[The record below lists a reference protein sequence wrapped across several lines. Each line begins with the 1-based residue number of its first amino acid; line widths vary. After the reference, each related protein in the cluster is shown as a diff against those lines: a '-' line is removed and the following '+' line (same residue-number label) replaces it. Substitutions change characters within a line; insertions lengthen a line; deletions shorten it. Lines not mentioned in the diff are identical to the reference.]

1 MLHTELCLSSIICMC
16 YWSHSHS
23 ICITGLIPTLHAL
36 LILFPFHMHYWS
48 YSHSI
53 CITGLIP
60 TPHVT
65 YITGLIPTPRHLHY
79 WSYSHSTCHLHY
91 WSYSH
96 SIVTCITG
104 PWVTCI
110 TLLALLAHGSH
121 ALLVLFPLHCHL
133 HYFACI
139 TGPWVTCIVIEEWF
153 LFVPGSHLFTISCCK
168 LPCRHICS
176 KC

>member
-36 LILFPFHMHYWS
+36 LILFP
-48 YSHSI
+48 
-53 CITGLIP
+53 
-60 TPHVT
+60 
-65 YITGLIPTPRHLHY
+65 LH
-79 WSYSHSTCHLHY
+79 CHLHY

-110 TLLALLAHGSH
+110 TSLALLAHGSH

-153 LFVPGSHLFTISCCK
+153 LFVPGSHLLTISCCK